1 MILVCG
7 RRLKVYTWVDTKQNL
22 EDFLLFSEEK
32 WSDFFFDL
40 YFTNK
45 LSKIVKEGKLK
56 ICSTCRSYFKQRA
69 GATES
74 FSDLYNL
81 EGGVYIRPLSYFM
94 IRNTGIFSFLG
105 TNLMVY

>member
-7 RRLKVYTWVDTKQNL
+7 RRAKVYAWEDTKQNL

-45 LSKIVKEGKLK
+45 LSTIVKEKKLK
-56 ICSTCRSYFKQRA
+56 ICSTCRTYFKQRT

-74 FSDLYNL
+74 FFDLYDL
-81 EGGVYIRPLSYFM
+81 EGGVYIRPLSMFM
-94 IRNTGIFSFLG
+94 IRNTGIFQFS
-105 TNLMVY
+105 